1 MRTATVYN
9 FLLEANIM
17 ASIAILWC
25 QGHKTLSGVN
35 RY

>member
-17 ASIAILWC
+17 HPFFMAAGGD
-25 QGHKTLSGVN
+25 QAAAADFTA
-35 RY
+35 